1 MTLAKSPAPHSG
13 QSVTMR
19 PSRRRRMRP
28 PSVPGAMT
36 RLLLFP
42 RPVDE
47 QLFASPE
54 RKAQSE
60 GFGLSVRV
68 ERAHAAPHG
77 AAVHRGRG
85 SAVALV
91 GRGRAVALVAIAF
104 VVNRTGEAGRR
115 IPSPARRWQR
125 WRA

>member
-68 ERAHAAPHG
+68 ERAQDAPHG
-77 AAVHRGRG
+77 AAIAKTVRDWQRLAGRG
-85 SAVALV
+85 GLPPGARPGGGGGA
-91 GRGRAVALVAIAF
+91 RAA
-104 VVNRTGEAGRR
+104 AGLF
-115 IPSPARRWQR
+115 PSR
-125 WRA
+125 